1 MWDEICGTWDMMG
14 YGMWHVGHSME
25 HERENGQDGDNGD
38 GECAGGDTGS
48 GGDNVRW

>member
-1 MWDEICGTWDMMG
+1 MVMASALVVAMAVMMWEGG
-14 YGMWHVGHSME
+14 
-25 HERENGQDGDNGD
+25 DGPDLGNGD